1 MSGASRRRHPSGYFQ
16 FDLASLFAPHAQ
28 QRPPPGSS
36 TSPTPWTPFFAAE
49 DYLLPQA
56 GAPTAPTLELDGD
69 AFAGEYGFDDVP
81 PDQEGVVVKREHQP
95 AAAAELGDAG
105 MMMPGGGT
113 AGCGLSVLPATTSS
127 GAGAGGNEEEETAA
141 GNFDKQ
147 EQGVEGSAREGK
159 GDDDGDQEKK
169 GKNGNNNGKGK
180 KKGGAAEKDK
190 RPRQARFAFMT
201 KSEVDH
207 LEDGYRWR
215 KYGQKAVKNSPF
227 PRSYYRC
234 TAQKCPVKKRVERSF
249 QDAAVVITTY
259 EGKHTHPIPAT
270 LRGNQHH
277 LHLLAQHP
285 HLHNNN
291 NPNYLLR
298 MPAPPAAAA
307 AFFPP
312 GPGASFLQQ
321 HAATLQAMQQQ
332 QQQHGLRGLLPAAN
346 MAGGVTITSSA
357 AATTTASMAVGS
369 GSSSA
374 SAPAPPL
381 RMEHLMDYDGLL
393 QDMLLPSSTFIQHND
408 DTTGNINNRR

>member
-169 GKNGNNNGKGK
+169 GKNG
-180 KKGGAAEKDK
+180 
-190 RPRQARFAFMT
+190 
-201 KSEVDH
+201 
-207 LEDGYRWR
+207 
-215 KYGQKAVKNSPF
+215 
-227 PRSYYRC
+227 
-234 TAQKCPVKKRVERSF
+234 
-249 QDAAVVITTY
+249 
-259 EGKHTHPIPAT
+259 
-270 LRGNQHH
+270 
-277 LHLLAQHP
+277 
-285 HLHNNN
+285 
-291 NPNYLLR
+291 
-298 MPAPPAAAA
+298 
-307 AFFPP
+307 
-312 GPGASFLQQ
+312 
-321 HAATLQAMQQQ
+321 
-332 QQQHGLRGLLPAAN
+332 
-346 MAGGVTITSSA
+346 
-357 AATTTASMAVGS
+357 
-369 GSSSA
+369 
-374 SAPAPPL
+374 
-381 RMEHLMDYDGLL
+381 
-393 QDMLLPSSTFIQHND
+393 
-408 DTTGNINNRR
+408 

>member
-1 MSGASRRRHPSGYFQ
+1 MGN
-16 FDLASLFAPHAQ
+16 
-28 QRPPPGSS
+28 
-36 TSPTPWTPFFAAE
+36 W
-49 DYLLPQA
+49 
-56 GAPTAPTLELDGD
+56 ELN
-69 AFAGEYGFDDVP
+69 ACVSY
-81 PDQEGVVVKREHQP
+81 
-95 AAAAELGDAG
+95 
-105 MMMPGGGT
+105 
-113 AGCGLSVLPATTSS
+113 
-127 GAGAGGNEEEETAA
+127 
-141 GNFDKQ
+141 
-147 EQGVEGSAREGK
+147 
-159 GDDDGDQEKK
+159 
-169 GKNGNNNGKGK
+169 
-180 KKGGAAEKDK
+180 
-190 RPRQARFAFMT
+190 
-201 KSEVDH
+201 
-207 LEDGYRWR
+207 
-215 KYGQKAVKNSPF
+215 
-227 PRSYYRC
+227 RSYYRC